1 MSSILAMILAGGE
14 GTRLDP
20 LTRHRAKPAVPFGG
34 KYRIIDLVLSNFIN
48 SGIYNIAVVTQ
59 FKAESLIDHV
69 EEGWQRAMG
78 GIAGHITI
86 NPAQQRVHKD
96 WYLGTAD
103 AVYQNFNRI
112 EKVDPDILAVFGG
125 DHIYK
130 MNINDMIVNQQLR
143 GADMTIAAIPVPVE
157 KAARQYGVIMVD
169 EDYNLVGFQEKPEV
183 PEPLPH
189 DSSRCLVSMGNYL
202 FNRDLLNYC
211 FQEDAQKEYVSKS
224 KLNSLLEFD
233 PYAQEKYSTHDIGYD
248 IIPFLHRS
256 GLRILVYDFAQNQVP
271 GVTGQEKGYW
281 RDVGTLEEFYESN
294 MDICG
299 ITPVFNLYNQEWP
312 IRTSTHNFAPAK
324 FSLSSEVYNSV
335 IGEGSIITRGRV
347 INSVLGYDT
356 RCEKGSEVEFSVLF
370 NGVSIGPG
378 AKVQRA
384 IIDKYVQVPP
394 GVSIGYDPEEDKD
407 RGLITTPSG
416 ITVVP
421 KRHVFK

>member
-1 MSSILAMILAGGE
+1 MSNVLAMVLAGGE

-20 LTRHRAKPAVPFGG
+20 LTRDRAKPSVPFGG

-48 SGIYNIAVVTQ
+48 SSIYNIAVVTQ

-69 EEGWQRAMG
+69 EEGWQRTVG
-78 GIAGHITI
+78 SVAGRITI

-103 AVYQNFNRI
+103 AVHQNFNRI

-130 MNINDMIVNQQLR
+130 MNINDMIVYQQLR

-157 KAARQYGVIMVD
+157 KASRQYGVIVVD
-169 EDYNLVGFQEKPEV
+169 EDYNLVGFQEKPEK
-183 PEPLPH
+183 PEPLP
-189 DSSRCLVSMGNYL
+189 DDPTRCLVSMGNYL
-202 FNRDLLNYC
+202 FSRDLLTYC
-211 FQEDAQKEYVSKS
+211 FHEDARKEYVSKN

-233 PYAQEKYSTHDIGYD
+233 PYAQDKYSTHDIGYD

-256 GLRILVYDFAQNQVP
+256 GLRILVYDFARNQVP
-271 GVTGQEKGYW
+271 GVTGKEKGYW

-299 ITPVFNLYNQEWP
+299 ITPVFNLYNKEWP
-312 IRTSTHNFAPAK
+312 IRTSTLNFAPAK

-335 IGEGSIITRGRV
+335 IAEGAIITGARV
-347 INSVLGYDT
+347 INSVLGYDV
-356 RCEKGSEVEFSVLF
+356 RCEKGSEVEFSVIF
-370 NGVSIGPG
+370 NGVKIAPG
-378 AKVQRA
+378 TRIKGA
-384 IIDKYVQVPP
+384 IIDKYVEVPP
-394 GVSIGYDPEEDKD
+394 GICIGCNPEEDKK
-407 RGLITTPSG
+407 RGLIVTPGG